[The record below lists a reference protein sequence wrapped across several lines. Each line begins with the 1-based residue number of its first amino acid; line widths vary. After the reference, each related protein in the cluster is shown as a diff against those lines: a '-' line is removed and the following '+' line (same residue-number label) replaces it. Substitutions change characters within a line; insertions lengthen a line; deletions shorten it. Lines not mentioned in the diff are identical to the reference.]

1 MIDTFANRLKQAMKI
16 KDINLSKLSNIT
28 GISKP
33 LISNYLSGNYK
44 AKQQNIYKLAK
55 ALEVTPAWLMGYDV
69 DIDDTFIT
77 ENDFLMVEENIGK
90 YKKGQTIKGKDIK
103 EYTKLLA
110 ASLANEKKELY
121 QTISDYLYSLA
132 ILFVQKN
139 ITKEEYE
146 NKTKKFIKNLLKKE
160 TINEEQYKILHDL
173 FCIEKERKKKDE

>member
-69 DIDDTFIT
+69 DINDTFVT
-77 ENDFLMVEENIGK
+77 ENDFIMVEESLGK
-90 YKKGQTIKGKDIK
+90 FKKGQIIKGNDIK
-103 EYTKLLA
+103 EYTKLLID
-110 ASLANEKKELY
+110 SLTKEKKEIS
-121 QTISDYLYSLA
+121 QIISDYLYHLVILLA
-132 ILFVQKN
+132 N
-139 ITKEEYE
+139 NDITKKEYE
-146 NKTKKFIKNLLKKE
+146 ERTIKFIDTLFNREVINQNQYNFLK
-160 TINEEQYKILHDL
+160 DL
-173 FCIEKERKKKDE
+173 FDFKKK